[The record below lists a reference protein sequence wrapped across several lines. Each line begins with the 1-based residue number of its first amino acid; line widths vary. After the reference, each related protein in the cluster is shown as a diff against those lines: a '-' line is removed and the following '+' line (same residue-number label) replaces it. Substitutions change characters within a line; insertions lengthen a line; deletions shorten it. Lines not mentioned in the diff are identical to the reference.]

1 MGKQH
6 VLLVER
12 EAKTRRM
19 LKVSLEQAGYGVVT
33 ARDGDDALS
42 KLERSTPALVLMST
56 SLPKVDG
63 YGVVRRMKEHADWSP
78 IPVIFMIEGD
88 SIEDKIR
95 GLELGVE
102 GARGPNPRGQ
112 GLVAPIHVRSEARGV
127 CT

>member
-19 LKVSLEQAGYGVVT
+19 LKVSLEQAGYRVVT
-33 ARDGDDALS
+33 ARDGHDALS
-42 KLERSTPALVLMST
+42 KLERSAPALVLTST

-63 YGVVRRMKEHADWSP
+63 YGVVRRMKEHADWSQ

-95 GLELGVE
+95 GLE
-102 GARGPNPRGQ
+102 
-112 GLVAPIHVRSEARGV
+112 
-127 CT
+127 